1 MLMYIC
7 FYLTN
12 DVLSLHWTC
21 IRRREP
27 SDCDHRNTQQGL
39 PNLYGEPLEEVQPT
53 KQQWMKCLIIFFR
66 AKCLTIKMK
75 KTMNEAHWSN
85 IMLEIF

>member
-53 KQQWMKCLIIFFR
+53 NQQ
-66 AKCLTIKMK
+66 
-75 KTMNEAHWSN
+75 
-85 IMLEIF
+85 